1 MHEQKRSVAFK
12 KFNIHNTL
20 ENMYSD
26 VNLIPSLYHCR

>member
-1 MHEQKRSVAFK
+1 MHEQKRSVTFK